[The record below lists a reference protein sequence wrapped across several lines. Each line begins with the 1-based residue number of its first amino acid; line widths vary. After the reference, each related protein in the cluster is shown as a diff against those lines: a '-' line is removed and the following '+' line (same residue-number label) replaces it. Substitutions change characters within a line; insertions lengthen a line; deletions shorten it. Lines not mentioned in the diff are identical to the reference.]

1 MMLLLVAKARRVDMR
16 RCGGTALA
24 LGFRA
29 VPLIALD
36 LDGTL
41 VDQASAARAW
51 AAGFVDEWRLPS
63 DEVDVVAAALT
74 ARRPK
79 GEVFGE
85 IVDRLGLPTEAD
97 RVWLDYRSKMPSLV
111 TVTDED
117 RRALAEL
124 RAAGWIVGIVTN
136 GMTDNQEGKIRRTGL
151 DSLVDGWVVSDE
163 VGVRKPL
170 PAIFEALAGR
180 LGCALEGWMIGDS
193 LELDVAGGAAV
204 GLSTAWLDDGSD
216 PTGYHPDLVVDSVAA
231 AARAILDRQPSA
243 MRS

>member
-1 MMLLLVAKARRVDMR
+1 M
-16 RCGGTALA
+16 
-24 LGFRA
+24 
-29 VPLIALD
+29 PLIALD

-63 DEVDVVAAALT
+63 GEVDVVAAALT

-85 IVDRLGLPTEAD
+85 LVDRLGLSTETD
-97 RVWLDYRSKMPSLV
+97 RVWRDYRSKMPSLV

-117 RRALAEL
+117 RSALAEL
-124 RAAGWIVGIVTN
+124 RAAGWTIGIVTN
-136 GMTDNQEGKIRRTGL
+136 GMSDNQEGKIRRTGL

-163 VGVRKPL
+163 IGVRKPL
-170 PAIFEALAGR
+170 PAIFEALASR

-193 LELDVAGGAAV
+193 LELDVTGGASV

-231 AARAILDRQPSA
+231 AARAILDR
-243 MRS
+243 R